1 MKGVIS
7 MVALYIEIRGPIDSK
22 KLFEE
27 LEELGNKVN
36 VTDMDKTILVYATLP
51 FISAV
56 TVLSVCSDYG
66 DIIKSSI
73 NKI

>member
-1 MKGVIS
+1 

-36 VTDMDKTILVYATLP
+36 VTDMDKIILVYGELP

-56 TVLSVCSDYG
+56 TTLSICSDYG

-73 NKI
+73 NKT

>member
-1 MKGVIS
+1 

-22 KLFEE
+22 RLFEE
-27 LEELGNKVN
+27 LESLSNKVN
-36 VTDMDKTILVYATLP
+36 VTDMDKTVLVYTTLP

-56 TVLSVCSDYG
+56 TVLSVCYGYG

-73 NKI
+73 NKV